1 VPDTKPARVSSLDVR
16 VLGAND
22 GEPLGTALRVRAP
35 SMPFAPVQPTVDSEL
50 WSAIA
55 NATSDGIFSA
65 APMRP
70 GPFETLVALEE
81 GAATLGGLTPG
92 VELELTAVD
101 ALLQP
106 LATQRVVTPRAG
118 ERADVE
124 LRVADAQRPRGRAGR
139 VVDASG
145 RGLPRAEVRLDKD
158 FFDDRVDFTVTTDAD
173 GRFALPIQGGAPT
186 QDSRSGAWL
195 LQVTRPGFVTI
206 IDGKFVLPAPE

>member
-1 VPDTKPARVSSLDVR
+1 
-16 VLGAND
+16 
-22 GEPLGTALRVRAP
+22 
-35 SMPFAPVQPTVDSEL
+35 MPFAPVQPTVDSEL

-158 FFDDRVDFTVTTDAD
+158 FFDDRVDFTVTTETGSSNGESKRLRITRGKTCAPS
-173 GRFALPIQGGAPT
+173 PIYPP
-186 QDSRSGAWL
+186 SSC
-195 LQVTRPGFVTI
+195 
-206 IDGKFVLPAPE
+206 PAPIWPTTCSISASPRKHARRWANSA